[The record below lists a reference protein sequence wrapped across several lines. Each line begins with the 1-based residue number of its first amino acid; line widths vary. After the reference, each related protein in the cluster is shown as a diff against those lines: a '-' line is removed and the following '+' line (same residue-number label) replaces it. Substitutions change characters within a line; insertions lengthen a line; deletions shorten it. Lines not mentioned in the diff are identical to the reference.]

1 MAAEGMVQ
9 SGRSSPAIRQ
19 LETALTR
26 IGVTGA
32 HKQIIAL
39 VLIGCL
45 FDSFE
50 QNTIGVAGPLLKE
63 HWGLTGTDIGFLNTI
78 TFGSAAL
85 GRLLSGVIG
94 DRYGRRVMLTV
105 NLLLFSLGSAA
116 CAMAPNFAFLCIAR
130 GFVGFGVGGEISTA
144 VTMLSE
150 FCSPKFR
157 GTAAGLVNVGAG
169 GFGNFLA
176 PLYGL
181 MIFSLFPGE
190 NSWRWLFASLVLPAL
205 LVVFYRRFVPETP
218 RFLASQN
225 RIDEANKVLSLLE
238 SGSLRP
244 RSLVLRDYLSK
255 DSAPEA
261 APDAGG
267 WRELFRAP
275 FLGRIVP
282 VSIAILMSYG
292 AQLSVLTLMPVIFVS
307 MGYTL
312 QGSLLY
318 SMIIQSGS
326 VAGAI
331 AASMFGYYFP
341 RKRVLTIGAVCA
353 CLAALSIVYLGAT
366 IHLVLLFGALF
377 QFFVLLLNT
386 SIWIY
391 APELFPTRIRAF
403 GVAFILAAGSAAGS
417 FVPTLSGAL
426 FDSYGMMGVFGLAAA
441 MYAVFAVCIRLGPE
455 TYRMSMEDLTQ
466 PAEPVASDRAVA
478 GRSARAGA

>member
-1 MAAEGMVQ
+1 MAAESMVQ
-9 SGRSSPAIRQ
+9 SGKSSPVIRQ
-19 LETALTR
+19 LESSLSR

-50 QNTIGVAGPLLKE
+50 QNTIGVAGPMLKAT
-63 HWGLTGTDIGFLNTI
+63 WGLTGADIGFLNTI
-78 TFGSAAL
+78 TFGSAAI
-85 GRLLSGVIG
+85 GRLLSGILG
-94 DRYGRRVMLTV
+94 DRYGRRVMLTF
-105 NLLLFSLGSAA
+105 NLLLFTIGSAA
-116 CAMAPNFAFLCIAR
+116 CALAPNFATLCFAR
-130 GFVGFGVGGEISTA
+130 AIVGFGVGGEISTA

-176 PLYGL
+176 PAFGL
-181 MIFSLFPGE
+181 MIFTLFPGD
-190 NSWRWLFASLVLPAL
+190 NAWRWLFASLALPAL

-225 RIDEANKVLSLLE
+225 RIAEANKVLSILE
-238 SGSLRP
+238 SGTLRP
-244 RSLVLRDYLSK
+244 RNLVVREHLTSDHAEEATPSK
-255 DSAPEA
+255 HA
-261 APDAGG
+261 
-267 WRELFRAP
+267 WKELFRAP
-275 FLGRIVP
+275 FIGRTIP
-282 VSIAILMSYG
+282 VAIAILMSYG
-292 AQLSVLTLMPVIFVS
+292 AQLSVLTLMPIIFVS

-326 VAGAI
+326 VLGAI

-341 RKRVLTIGAVCA
+341 RKKVLTVGAVFA
-353 CLAALSIVYLGAT
+353 CLAAVSIVYLGT
-366 IHLVLLFGALF
+366 NIYLVLLFGAIF

-403 GVAFILAAGSAAGS
+403 GVAFILATGSAAGS
-417 FVPTLSGAL
+417 FIPTVAGAL
-426 FDSYGMMGVFGLAAA
+426 FDNYGMVGVFSLAAA
-441 MYAVFAVCIRLGPE
+441 MYAVFAFCIQMGPE
-455 TYRMSMEDLTQ
+455 TYGMSMEDLTQ
-466 PAEPVASDRAVA
+466 PAEVETPEVSTRQAQ
-478 GRSARAGA
+478 ARA

>member
-1 MAAEGMVQ
+1 MAAESMVQ
-9 SGRSSPAIRQ
+9 SGKSSPVIRQ
-19 LETALTR
+19 LETALSR

-50 QNTIGVAGPLLKE
+50 QNTIGVAGPMLKAS
-63 HWGLTGTDIGFLNTI
+63 WGLTGADIGFLNTI
-78 TFGSAAL
+78 TFGSAAI
-85 GRLLSGVIG
+85 GRLLSGILG
-94 DRYGRRVMLTV
+94 DRYGRRVMLTF
-105 NLLLFSLGSAA
+105 NLLLFTIGSAA
-116 CAMAPNFAFLCIAR
+116 CALAPNFATLCFAR
-130 GFVGFGVGGEISTA
+130 AIVGFGVGGEISTA

-176 PLYGL
+176 PAFGL
-181 MIFSLFPGE
+181 MIFTLFPGE
-190 NSWRWLFASLVLPAL
+190 DAWRWLFASLALPAL
-205 LVVFYRRFVPETP
+205 LVVFYRRYVPETP

-225 RIDEANKVLSLLE
+225 RIAEANKVLSILE

-244 RSLVLRDYLSK
+244 RNLVVREYLTH
-255 DSAPEA
+255 DPAQDEAPNNNS
-261 APDAGG
+261 
-267 WRELFRAP
+267 WKELFRAP
-275 FLGRIVP
+275 FIGRTIP
-282 VSIAILMSYG
+282 VAIAILMSYG
-292 AQLSVLTLMPVIFVS
+292 AQLSVLTLMPIIFVS

-326 VAGAI
+326 VLGAI

-341 RKRVLTIGAVCA
+341 RKKVLTVGAVFA
-353 CLAALSIVYLGAT
+353 CLAAVSIVYLGT
-366 IHLVLLFGALF
+366 NIYLVLLFGAIF

-403 GVAFILAAGSAAGS
+403 GVAFILATGSAAGS
-417 FVPTLSGAL
+417 FIPTVAGAL
-426 FDSYGMMGVFGLAAA
+426 FDNYGMVGVFSLAAA
-441 MYAVFAVCIRLGPE
+441 MYAVFAFCIQLGPE
-455 TYRMSMEDLTQ
+455 TYGMSMEDLTQ
-466 PAEPVASDRAVA
+466 PAEVETPEVSTRQAQ
-478 GRSARAGA
+478 ARA